1 VSSPLISAAL
11 ADNPRAS
18 LVPMLRLAGPVV
30 LAEIGWMSMGLVDTI
45 MVAGLGPEAI
55 GAVGVGSTIF
65 LSIAIFGMGLLLGLD
80 TLVAQAFGADR
91 LDECHR
97 WLLHGACLAA
107 LVSLPLT
114 ALAFTVT
121 ALLAHGGLH
130 PDVALLMGP
139 YLRIVSTSLPVLLLY
154 AACRRYLQGL
164 GIVRPIMVALV
175 TANLVNLCVNWLLIE
190 GRLGAP
196 ALGTAGAAWATVISR
211 LYMVSC
217 LVAAIWLHDRSERH
231 GLADTPLEIEW
242 ARIARLFHLGVP
254 AAGQVTLEV
263 GVFAV
268 ASALAARLEPVAL
281 AAHQIALNIASLS
294 FMVPLGIAS
303 AGAVMVGHAV
313 GRRDPRGAGRAGW
326 TALVIAAAFMSVAAL
341 SFLIAPRL
349 LLGIFTT
356 DPMVLSIGTTLLFV
370 ASIFQLFDGLQVV
383 GTGVLRGLG
392 DTRTPMALNLAG
404 HWLFGLPVGYTL
416 CFVAGWGVTGLWV
429 GLSAGLTLVGVV
441 LVWVW
446 ARRARRL
453 GAELAPIAQRDAS
466 TRAAVSA

>member
-1 VSSPLISAAL
+1 
-11 ADNPRAS
+11 
-18 LVPMLRLAGPVV
+18 MLRLAGPVV

-80 TLVAQAFGADR
+80 TLVSQAFGADR

-97 WLLHGACLAA
+97 WLLHGAVLGAI
-107 LVSLPLT
+107 VSLPLT
-114 ALAFTVT
+114 AVSF
-121 ALLAHGGLH
+121 ALTTLLVHAGLH
-130 PDVALLMGP
+130 PEVASLMGP
-139 YLRIVSTSLPVLLLY
+139 YLRIVSLSLPVLLLY

-164 GIVRPIMVALV
+164 GVVRPIMFALV
-175 TANLVNLCVNWLLIE
+175 TANLVNLATNWTLIE
-190 GRLGAP
+190 GHLGAP
-196 ALGTAGAAWATVISR
+196 RLGTAGAAWATVVSR
-211 LYMVSC
+211 VYMVSC
-217 LVAAIWLHDRSERH
+217 LLTAIWLHDRSGRR
-231 GLADTPLEIEW
+231 GLIDIPLAIEW
-242 ARIARLFHLGVP
+242 KRIARLVSLGLP

-281 AAHQIALNIASLS
+281 AAHQIALNIASFS

-313 GRRDPRGAGRAGW
+313 GRRDPVGAGRAGW
-326 TALVIAAAFMSVAAL
+326 TALFIAAAFMSMAAL
-341 SFLIAPRL
+341 SFLIVPRV

-356 DPMVLSIGTTLLFV
+356 DPMVLAIGTTLLFV

-383 GTGVLRGLG
+383 ATGALRGLG

-416 CFVAGWGVTGLWV
+416 CFMAGWGVTGLWV
-429 GLSAGLTLVGVV
+429 GLSAGLTLVGIV
-441 LVWVW
+441 LVTVW
-446 ARRARRL
+446 ARRVRML
-453 GAELAPIAQRDAS
+453 GVELARIPQSDAS
-466 TRAAVSA
+466 RRAAVSA